1 MENALSL
8 MPESNGAIAPRATSA
23 SPILKK
29 IWRDYRPVIRGT
41 YTFILALI
49 VWEVVGRYVIT
60 SRLMFAPISVVAEEF
75 VKLWASGGLQ
85 QDILVSFTALVLG
98 FTLAAAIGIAVGSII
113 AVSDA
118 ASEHFDPLIN
128 ALYATPLIALA
139 PILILVLGIGEAS
152 KIAIVCLLAVF
163 PILINTKAGIRA
175 ADESLIEAARSFGA
189 SRFEIFRL
197 VLIPSALPFI
207 VAGFRLGIGK
217 GLIAVFIGELFGARA
232 GLGYLILLSSQ
243 NFDIPGMFVGVIIL
257 AGTGVLLV
265 ALFEYLE
272 RKIAPWRQFDLKA

>member
-1 MENALSL
+1 MANKAFSL
-8 MPESNGAIAPRATSA
+8 TTQAGASIAPGIELTGAATKFWRA
-23 SPILKK
+23 
-29 IWRDYRPVIRGT
+29 YRPTIRGT
-41 YTFILALI
+41 YTFILILV
-49 VWEVVGRYVIT
+49 VWEIVGRYVLT
-60 SRLMFAPISVVAEEF
+60 SRLMFAPVSAVAEEF

-85 QDILVSFTALVLG
+85 QDMLVSFTALFFG
-98 FTLAAAIGIAVGSII
+98 FLIAAAVGITMGSFI

-118 ASEHFDPLIN
+118 ASEHFDPIIN

-139 PILILVLGIGEAS
+139 PILILVFGIGPAS
-152 KIAIVCLLAVF
+152 KVAIVCLLAVF
-163 PILINTKAGIRA
+163 PILINTKAGIRS

-189 SRFEIFRL
+189 NRFEIFRL

-217 GLIAVFIGELFGARA
+217 GLIAVFIGELFGARE

-243 NFDIPGMFVGVIIL
+243 SFNIPGMFVGVIIL

-265 ALFEYLE
+265 ALFEFLE
-272 RKIAPWRQFDLKA
+272 KKIAPWRQFELKA